1 MGGGGGTWE
10 MQTSTSKRGSRFLI
24 SMGDTKK
31 ERSCTQDMVGPC
43 LKLEIG
49 LLPGKQKKLGG
60 KKREIY
66 FYISIHILRIRKLH
80 INIRKEHFT
89 FFHADTL
96 Q

>member
-1 MGGGGGTWE
+1 

-24 SMGDTKK
+24 SIGDTNK

-66 FYISIHILRIRKLH
+66 FIYLFISLGYENCTSISGRNILLCSC
-80 INIRKEHFT
+80 
-89 FFHADTL
+89 
-96 Q
+96 